1 MALLAG
7 PRCRRRPAFVFVA
20 FVAGLCLASTGAL
33 AQPDAAAG
41 AATIHCDELPETRQ
55 ALCWMVVAC
64 GALADE
70 ARREECYRVAAESLQ
85 HGGLPHAAAASEPT
99 AKPTPQPA
107 AKVEDEPAPVVRRAA
122 PPAQTAVP
130 RSEVTTKRVL
140 TEVLDIP
147 RRFSARVT
155 VERRLVRNRQLLVLD
170 DKLLF
175 ETDNADTA
183 RIDAG
188 DTVDVVKASSRRG
201 RSYQIVGPSKRA
213 ATGLRIRCERSDL
226 SVDNRRKCRI
236 LPNRTETLPN

>member
-1 MALLAG
+1 MASA
-7 PRCRRRPAFVFVA
+7 
-20 FVAGLCLASTGAL
+20 GAL
-33 AQPDAAAG
+33 AQPDAIADTS
-41 AATIHCDELPETRQ
+41 TIHCDELPETRQ

-85 HGGLPHAAAASEPT
+85 HGGLPHVPSPNETAAPSSPAVAEAEDAPEPVVVQRAVLPARTAVQPPSQVT
-99 AKPTPQPA
+99 AKQ
-107 AKVEDEPAPVVRRAA
+107 
-122 PPAQTAVP
+122 
-130 RSEVTTKRVL
+130 VL

-155 VERRLVRNRQLLVLD
+155 VARKLVRNRQLLVLD

-183 RIDAG
+183 RIDVG

-201 RSYQIVGPSKRA
+201 RNYQIVGPSKRA

-226 SVDNRRKCRI
+226 SVGNRRKCAI
-236 LPNRTETLPN
+236 LPSRTETLPN

>member
-1 MALLAG
+1 M
-7 PRCRRRPAFVFVA
+7 
-20 FVAGLCLASTGAL
+20 ASTGAL

-85 HGGLPHAAAASEPT
+85 HGGLPHATAASEPT
-99 AKPTPQPA
+99 TRPSPPA
-107 AKVEDEPAPVVRRAA
+107 AEGEDEPVPVAVQRAA
-122 PPAQTAVP
+122 PPARTAAEP
-130 RSEVTTKRVL
+130 PSEVTTKRVL

-155 VERRLVRNRQLLVLD
+155 VERKLVRNRQLLVLD

-175 ETDNADTA
+175 EADNADTA

-226 SVDNRRKCRI
+226 SVDNRRKCGI

>member
-1 MALLAG
+1 M
-7 PRCRRRPAFVFVA
+7 
-20 FVAGLCLASTGAL
+20 VAGLSLASTGAL
-33 AQPDAAAG
+33 AQPDATAG

-85 HGGLPHAAAASEPT
+85 HGGLPHAASEPT
-99 AKPTPQPA
+99 TRTTPQPA
-107 AKVEDEPAPVVRRAA
+107 AEVEDEPVPVVVRRAT
-122 PPAQTAVP
+122 PPVQTAAGP
-130 RSEVTTKRVL
+130 RSEVTTKQVL

-155 VERRLVRNRQLLVLD
+155 VERKLVRNRQLLVLD

-188 DTVDVVKASSRRG
+188 DTVDVVKASSLRG
-201 RSYQIVGPSKRA
+201 RNYQIVGPSKRA
-213 ATGLRIRCERSDL
+213 AIGIRIRCELSDL
-226 SVDNRRKCRI
+226 SVRNRRKCAI
-236 LPNRTETLPN
+236 LPSRTETLPN

>member
-7 PRCRRRPAFVFVA
+7 PRCRRRPAFLFLA
-20 FVAGLCLASTGAL
+20 FVAGLSLASTGAL
-33 AQPDAAAG
+33 AQPDATAG

-85 HGGLPHAAAASEPT
+85 HGGLPHATAASEPNT
-99 AKPTPQPA
+99 KPTPPA
-107 AKVEDEPAPVVRRAA
+107 AEGEDEPVPVAVQRAA
-122 PPAQTAVP
+122 PAQTAVP

-155 VERRLVRNRQLLVLD
+155 VERKLVRNRQLLVLD

-226 SVDNRRKCRI
+226 SVDNRRKCGI